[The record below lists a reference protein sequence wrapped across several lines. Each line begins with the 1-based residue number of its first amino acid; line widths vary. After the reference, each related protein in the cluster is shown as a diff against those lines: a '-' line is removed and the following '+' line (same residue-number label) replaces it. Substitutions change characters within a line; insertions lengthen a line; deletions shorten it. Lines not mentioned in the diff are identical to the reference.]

1 MTVYSSPKIE
11 LESFLRPHLKKPFV
25 FLETASF
32 DKENETSFLF
42 SDFEEILVFNHNDNP
57 DKFFKRAEAALKKG
71 FWLCGCLSYEFGYHL
86 EPALYSLREKTSLP
100 LAWLGIC
107 KKPLIIKRE
116 FYRTFPKDKV
126 SSYTLTNIRP
136 NISRKEYY
144 SGIKNIKGFIEK
156 GLTYETNFTFK
167 IKFDFKGDT
176 LGLYLDL
183 RNAQP
188 TSYMAMVN
196 TERERII
203 SFSPELFFRRRGD
216 QIITR
221 PMKGTISRGVS
232 VEDDK
237 DKLRELKESVKI
249 KAENL
254 MITDLLRND
263 IGRFCERVSAP
274 DIFNTER
281 HRTLYQMTSTV
292 EGKLKG
298 RFELKEAFSALF
310 PSGSVTGAPKIKTM
324 EIIKRIEKEPRGIYT
339 GAIGFISPLKKS
351 CFNVAIRTVIIKDG
365 KGELGIGGGIVYDS
379 SPANEYEEALLKGRF
394 LTKGLAHF
402 SLIETMLWEEKKG
415 YFLSE
420 LHLKRLKDSC
430 AYFSIPLD
438 IAGLKSKLKALEKDM
453 KVGRWKVRL
462 LAGLDGWL
470 ETQKFLLK
478 GDFNPPVRIRI
489 SRKRINPRDIFL
501 YHKTTNRE
509 LYDNERKVACGE
521 GFFDVLFMNED
532 KQITEGAITNIFA
545 LKKKK
550 LYTPPVACGLLG
562 GVLRE
567 MLITSGRAKE
577 KILYLEDIKDAD
589 KLYVGNSVMGLLEA
603 ELS

>member
-1 MTVYSSPKIE
+1 MNVYTCPKME
-11 LESFLRPHLKKPFV
+11 LEGFLSPHLKKPFV

-32 DKENETSFLF
+32 DKENDASFLF

-57 DKFFKRAEAALKKG
+57 DKFFKKAQTALNKG

-86 EPALYSLREKTSLP
+86 EPALYSLREKTYLP
-100 LAWLGIC
+100 LVWLGVC

-116 FYRTFPKDKV
+116 FYRLFPEKQV
-126 SSYTLTNIRP
+126 FSYTVTNIRP

-144 SGIKNIKGFIEK
+144 RGIKSIKEFIEK

-176 LGLYLDL
+176 LGFYLDL

-188 TSYMAMVN
+188 TAYMAMVN
-196 TERERII
+196 TGSEQII
-203 SFSPELFFRRRGD
+203 SFSPELFFRRRGN

-249 KAENL
+249 RAENL

-263 IGRFCERVSAP
+263 LGKFCENVAAP
-274 DIFNTER
+274 ALFNTER

-298 RFELKEAFSALF
+298 RLKLKEMFSALF

-339 GAIGFISPLKKS
+339 GAIGFMSPLKKS
-351 CFNVAIRTVIIKDG
+351 CFNVAIRTILIKDG
-365 KGELGIGGGIVYDS
+365 KGELGVGGGIVYDS
-379 SPANEYEEALLKGRF
+379 APENEYEEALLKGRF
-394 LTKGLAHF
+394 LTKGVPRF

-420 LHLKRLKDSC
+420 LHLKRLKNSC
-430 AYFSIPLD
+430 SYFSIPID
-438 IAGLKSKLKALEKDM
+438 IAGLKKRLKELEKNM
-453 KVGRWKVRL
+453 KAGRWRVRV
-462 LAGLDGWL
+462 LARLDGQL
-470 ETQKFLLK
+470 ETDRFLLD
-478 GDFNPPVRIRI
+478 GDFNSPVRIRV

-501 YHKTTNRE
+501 YHKTTNRK
-509 LYDNERKVACGE
+509 LYDKERKIACGE
-521 GFFDVLFMNED
+521 GFFDVLFLNEEN
-532 KQITEGAITNIFA
+532 QITEGAITNIFA
-545 LKKKK
+545 LKRKK
-550 LYTPPVACGLLG
+550 LYTPPVSCGLLG

-567 MLITSGRAKE
+567 SLVAAGRAEE
-577 KILYLEDIKDAD
+577 KILYLEDITDAD
-589 KLYVGNSVMGLLEA
+589 KLYVGNSVRGLLEA